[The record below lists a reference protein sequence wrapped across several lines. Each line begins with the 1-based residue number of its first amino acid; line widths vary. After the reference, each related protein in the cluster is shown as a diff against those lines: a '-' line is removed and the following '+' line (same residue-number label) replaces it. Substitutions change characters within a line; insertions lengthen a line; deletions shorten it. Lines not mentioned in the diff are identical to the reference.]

1 MEGFVGRRGLIEA
14 KRLRALSPRSNLKG
28 FVQLG
33 SHAAAILATGTI
45 LAMTWGT
52 WWAVPV
58 FIAHG
63 VLINFLYAGQHE
75 LSHST
80 VFKTRWLNEAAG
92 RAIGFLM
99 LYPRD
104 FDQIQHFAHH
114 RHTQDWAKDGE
125 LDRPPYTLMNHL
137 LYLAGPTYW
146 SSRMS
151 RILRFA
157 RGIVREPYIP
167 ADKHALVIREARWLL
182 AGYAAVAAASLVLQS
197 WAAVI
202 FWLAPMF
209 LTKSVHQLQN
219 SMEHLGLTHEANT
232 LENTRTTRT
241 NALMR
246 WMAWNMQY
254 HTAHH
259 TYPAV
264 PFHAL
269 PELHREIVTRSGR
282 EPHSMTYLGFQREL
296 IRKLADGRTEADY
309 PQDEA
314 WILDPAEQ
322 PRTAA
327 SHAQA

>member
-1 MEGFVGRRGLIEA
+1 MEGFIGRRGLIEPQ
-14 KRLRALSPRSNLKG
+14 RLRAFSRRSNLKG

-33 SHAAAILATGTI
+33 GHAGAILLTG
-45 LAMTWGT
+45 LALHVTWGS

-63 VLINFLYAGQHE
+63 ILLNFLYAGQHE

-80 VFKTRWLNEAAG
+80 VFKTRWLNEVVG

-99 LYPRD
+99 FYPRD

-125 LDRPPYTLMNHL
+125 LDRPPYTLSGHL
-137 LYLAGPTYW
+137 IYLAGFSYW
-146 SSRMS
+146 TSRLA

-157 RGIVREPYIP
+157 VGRVPEPYIP
-167 ADKHALVIREARWLL
+167 ADKRALVIGEARWLL
-182 AGYAAVAAASLVLQS
+182 IGYAIVAAASLALQT

-202 FWLAPMF
+202 FWLAPM
-209 LTKSVHQLQN
+209 LATKSVHQLQN
-219 SMEHLGLTHEANT
+219 TMEHLGLTHEANT
-232 LENTRTTRT
+232 LENTRTVRT
-241 NALMR
+241 NAVMR

-269 PELHREIVTRSGR
+269 PQLHAEIVARTGR

-296 IRKLADGRTEADY
+296 IRKLSGGRSESDY
-309 PQDEA
+309 PQNES
-314 WILDPAEQ
+314 WILDPSEQ
-322 PRTAA
+322 PRAA
-327 SHAQA
+327 TSHAQA

>member
-1 MEGFVGRRGLIEA
+1 MEGFVGRRGLIEG
-14 KRLRALSPRSNLKG
+14 KRLRALSRRSDLRG
-28 FVQLG
+28 FVQIG
-33 SHAAAILATGTI
+33 SHAGAVLVTG
-45 LAMTWGT
+45 LVLSATWGT

-80 VFKTRWLNEAAG
+80 VFKTRWLNEAFG

-125 LDRPPYTLMNHL
+125 LDRPHYTLRS
-137 LYLAGPTYW
+137 YLIYFIGITYW
-146 SSRMS
+146 SSRIS
-151 RILRFA
+151 RILHFA
-157 RGIVREPYIP
+157 CSIVREPYIP
-167 ADKHALVIREARWLL
+167 MDKHPVVIREARWLMV
-182 AGYAAVAAASLVLQS
+182 GYAAIAVISLALQT

-202 FWLAPMF
+202 FWLAPML
-209 LTKSVHQLQN
+209 LTKPVHQLQN
-219 SMEHLGLTHEANT
+219 TMEHMGLTHEANT

-269 PELHREIVTRSGR
+269 PELHSEIVARTGR
-282 EPHSMTYLGFQREL
+282 EPHSMTYLGFQRDL
-296 IRKLADGRTEADY
+296 IGKLAGGRGEADY
-309 PQDEA
+309 PENEP
-314 WILDPAEQ
+314 WILDPSEQ
-322 PRTAA
+322 AHATAT
-327 SHAQA
+327 HAQA